1 MNFRSPTCIFL
12 AQCRR
17 NSCKNLF
24 LFLHSYSLK
33 PLTLLTSST
42 DIHINYPLECLD
54 KTIVKHSM
62 TTTILS
68 TEHPNLSGNIDDS
81 RLFSDFNEQSPPTIR
96 LDFSMDKEEKQI
108 DDRSQVDQN
117 YNQQAKL
124 ANDSFIEDTSMS
136 HSANEKPKAT
146 SVDSDQ
152 IQETCEKEC
161 IESTISPRTTSMTT
175 LQTLGDGQFQF
186 VDNDSQGGTSNRT
199 LPSYTGRD
207 RAISTSSQSMSKM
220 TIPKCTSFTPEN
232 SFTDIEENNY
242 QQHACMSPYDPDLS
256 MGGSSI
262 STALTTRRSVD
273 PPASVIPENS
283 SNFQY
288 VELPHSLRINKNHGS
303 GRKKVQP
310 LVYSAIGSL
319 ESINQHSLG
328 SFNIK
333 MHLATKHSSKKEKK
347 QENIDLYANTSHISN
362 RLVQPV
368 PPTSTTKKLEESKSS
383 GLTPTLHHS
392 NVTKRSNLSTTLASG
407 KTDLVKEEQPSAN
420 YPTLPRSN
428 STQEAS
434 KTIQSQNQDSKSKEE
449 QVIPPIIKT
458 EKRQKSLNKKKKVT
472 IQSKPREIKRVE
484 LFRPSCDAYTPRMGR
499 KTIKYKTAEQRMDMT
514 EASGD
519 ALGTIQKPNFKD
531 ALRRVAMIIQ
541 QHIVKIE
548 QRFESGG
555 GHLKLFDPAMR
566 DAFSEENFT
575 TPRYKCTMVKL
586 PMGRPGVVYGMRK
599 IRFDYK
605 VPTADEIYEF
615 GHRLFN
621 QVQLSSE
628 CSIIGLIY
636 VERLMEIAK
645 VPVLATTWKPIFMCG
660 LLLASKVWQDWSSW
674 NIEFANVY
682 PQFSLEAINKLELQ
696 FLKMVKWD
704 LYISS
709 SLYAKYYFALRSLL
723 EKQNFRRRYVRMVG
737 GADHVS
743 ATQAC
748 KIAKRS
754 EMLKEKSIACL
765 SRSL

>member
-1 MNFRSPTCIFL
+1 
-12 AQCRR
+12 
-17 NSCKNLF
+17 
-24 LFLHSYSLK
+24 
-33 PLTLLTSST
+33 
-42 DIHINYPLECLD
+42 
-54 KTIVKHSM
+54 M

-81 RLFSDFNEQSPPTIR
+81 RLFSDFYEQSPPTIR
-96 LDFSMDKEEKQI
+96 LDFLTMDKEEKQI
-108 DDRSQVDQN
+108 DDRSQDDQN
-117 YNQQAKL
+117 YNQQAEL
-124 ANDSFIEDTSMS
+124 TNNSFIEEEESHMS
-136 HSANEKPKAT
+136 HSVIEKPKAT

-152 IQETCEKEC
+152 IQETSEKEC
-161 IESTISPRTTSMTT
+161 IESTTISPRTTSMTT
-175 LQTLGDGQFQF
+175 LQTLGDEQFQF
-186 VDNDSQGGTSNRT
+186 DNDSQGGTSNRT
-199 LPSYTGRD
+199 MPSYTGRD
-207 RAISTSSQSMSKM
+207 RAISSSSQSMSKM
-220 TIPKCTSFTPEN
+220 TIENSPKCTSFTPDN
-232 SFTDIEENNY
+232 SSTDIDENNY
-242 QQHACMSPYDPDLS
+242 QQHACISPYDPDLS
-256 MGGSSI
+256 MGDSSI

-273 PPASVIPENS
+273 PPTSVIPEHS
-283 SNFQY
+283 SNIQY
-288 VELPHSLRINKNHGS
+288 VELPHSLRIKKNHSG

-362 RLVQPV
+362 RLVQPL
-368 PPTSTTKKLEESKSS
+368 PPTSTADKIEEKKSS

-392 NVTKRSNLSTTLASG
+392 NVTKRSNLSTTLASS
-407 KTDLVKEEQPSAN
+407 KTDLVKEEQSSTN
-420 YPTLPRSN
+420 NPTLPRSN
-428 STQEAS
+428 STQEAN
-434 KTIQSQNQDSKSKEE
+434 KTIQSQDSKSKEE

-458 EKRQKSLNKKKKVT
+458 QKRRKSLSKKKKVT

-548 QRFESGG
+548 QRFASGG

-723 EKQNFRRRYVRMVG
+723 EKQDFRRRYVRMVG